1 MAPVKSKPLTKTQ
14 LNQLKKKLQEERAS
28 LLFSGTVSAEDLGL
42 ATTED
47 VSDEID
53 AAVADYEG
61 SHLLRFRNREV
72 FYAKKIEKAL
82 KLIDAG
88 DYGQCNECGETI
100 RFERLLARPTADMC
114 IQCKEEAEREESSNI
129 YGRMSKSMGKT
140 LDLATGVAA
149 R

>member
-1 MAPVKSKPLTKTQ
+1 MAPVKEKPLSKKQ
-14 LNQLKKKLQEERAS
+14 IDQLKKKLLDEKQS

-42 ATTED
+42 NTTED
-47 VSDEID
+47 VNDEID

-72 FYAKKIEKAL
+72 FYAKKIDKSL
-82 KLIDAG
+82 KKIEAG
-88 DYGQCNECGETI
+88 EYGECDECGGMI
-100 RFERLLARPTADMC
+100 KFERLLARPTAEMC

-129 YGRMSKSMGKT
+129 YGRQSKSMGKT
-140 LDLATGVAA
+140 LDFSAGAAA